1 MPDADVDLR
10 QCYEDGSYLAGQ
22 DLLDFVKAER
32 GDTLLLSFSRG
43 KDSIA
48 AWLYL
53 RDHFTIVPY
62 YLYLVPGMSWEE
74 ESLTY
79 YEEVFGQHIIRLPHP
94 LFYKLLNDFVWQ
106 TPETVATIRALD
118 LPTYAYADVDDL
130 LANAH
135 GLDAPFCAMGIR
147 SKDNLD
153 RRRLIQQKGVVGL
166 TGRRR
171 FFYPIWDWNVQQVGE
186 LILAHGVKLPAD
198 YAMFGRT
205 VVAMTYRRLKEI
217 RNRFPADFARIL
229 DWFPL
234 AGLELFRYE
243 QVG

>member
-94 LFYKLLNDFVWQ
+94 LFYKLLHDFVWQ
-106 TPETVATIRALD
+106 TPD
-118 LPTYAYADVDDL
+118 LRL
-130 LANAH
+130 
-135 GLDAPFCAMGIR
+135 
-147 SKDNLD
+147 
-153 RRRLIQQKGVVGL
+153 RRRG
-166 TGRRR
+166 
-171 FFYPIWDWNVQQVGE
+171 
-186 LILAHGVKLPAD
+186 
-198 YAMFGRT
+198 
-205 VVAMTYRRLKEI
+205 
-217 RNRFPADFARIL
+217 
-229 DWFPL
+229 
-234 AGLELFRYE
+234 
-243 QVG
+243 